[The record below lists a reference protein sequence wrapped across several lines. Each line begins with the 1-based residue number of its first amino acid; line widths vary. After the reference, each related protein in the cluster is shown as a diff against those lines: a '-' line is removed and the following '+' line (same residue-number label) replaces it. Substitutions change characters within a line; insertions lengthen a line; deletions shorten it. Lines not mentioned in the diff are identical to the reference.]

1 MMISRREKSMG
12 WIQRITWISEKPGLA
27 LFLFFF
33 AFYYFTNAG
42 WFKGGDEAFMIKV
55 AEQVA
60 AKAQIGFSKE
70 ELPEAEHPVGRYDI
84 ARSANGLYY
93 VKWGLGQSLVEVPL
107 LWIHQALFTPTLPD
121 RADQREIHAR
131 AASKFMTLIICPSAL
146 SALGCVL
153 VYLFALRLNYS
164 KRLSILLSLL
174 YGLTTMVWPYSKSF
188 MSEATLNVAILGGVY
203 TAWRYVSKPSKAML
217 AVAGACLGFALI
229 TKVMSVLI
237 AVVVVFYVLVASP
250 RKATMRDLVLFF
262 APPFLAFLGIQA
274 WQNFIRY
281 GDIWQFGYGSGR
293 GAMGFCTPLYAG
305 LWGLFLS
312 PGKSFFLYTPLAIL
326 SLLSLRCFFHK
337 NKAEA
342 FLFLSIVIIYTLPH
356 ARWCLWA
363 GDWAWGPRFLL
374 VIIPY
379 LILPCGR
386 FFEKWN
392 RKSRVARKAV
402 IVLITFSLAI
412 QVLGSTIHPF
422 SFIVTRVGVLNVLIS
437 PNLARFSYADSYTEN
452 ALVNFSPMFSHI
464 VGNWWLLKHMFLNY
478 DLWSD
483 TPWRA
488 IGAFDLKTPMWVRGD
503 RTIPFWWPVGIP
515 WISPSAIRWV
525 FPLAA
530 ANLLVVFWFAIRVG
544 RFLRG
549 KRQ

>member
-1 MMISRREKSMG
+1 MESRREEG
-12 WIQRITWISEKPGLA
+12 ITLIQRINLISEKPGLA

-42 WFKGGDEAFMIKV
+42 WVKGGDEAFMIKV

-60 AKAQIGFSKE
+60 AKGQIGFSKE

-84 ARSANGLYY
+84 ARSASGLYY
-93 VKWGLGQSLVEVPL
+93 VKWGLGQSLVEVPF
-107 LWIHQALFTPTLPD
+107 LWIHQAFFKRPLPD
-121 RADQREIHAR
+121 RADQSEVYAYT
-131 AASKFMTLIICPSAL
+131 ASELMALILCPSAV
-146 SALGCVL
+146 SALGCFL

-174 YGLTTMVWPYSKSF
+174 YGLTTMVWPYSKSL
-188 MSEATLNVAILGGVY
+188 MSETTLNVALLAGVY
-203 TAWRYVSKPSKAML
+203 GAWRYVANSSKAML
-217 AVAGACLGFALI
+217 AAAGACLGFALI

-250 RKATMRDLVLFF
+250 RKTTIRDLVLFF

-274 WQNFIRY
+274 WHNFIRY
-281 GDIWQFGYGSGR
+281 GGIWQFGYGTGR
-293 GAMGFCTPLYAG
+293 GAMGFCTPLYVG

-326 SLLSLRCFFHK
+326 SLLSLRCFFQK

-342 FLFLSIVIIYTLPH
+342 LLFLSIVIIYTLPH

-392 RKSRVARKAV
+392 RKSRIARRAV
-402 IVLITFSLAI
+402 IVLISFSLVI

-422 SFIVTRVGVLNVLIS
+422 SFIVTRVSVLENLIS
-437 PNLARFSYADSYTEN
+437 PDLPRFSYANSYTEN

-464 VGNWWLLKHMFLNY
+464 VGNWWLLKHMLFNY

-483 TPWRA
+483 APWKA
-488 IGAFDLKTPMWVRGD
+488 IGASHFETPMWVRGD
-503 RTIPFWWPVGIP
+503 RTIPFWWPVGIA
-515 WISPSAIRWV
+515 WISPSSIRWV
-525 FPLAA
+525 YPLAA
-530 ANLLVVFWFAIRVG
+530 ANLLLVFWLAITVG